1 MIQFSLD
8 GLWLVWVQV
17 EGKISVFCD
26 LLSGVAVAN
35 GINSTLLSQSKDA
48 DDWFI

>member
-1 MIQFSLD
+1 MV
-8 GLWLVWVQV
+8 GLRPGGRQDL
-17 EGKISVFCD
+17 SVFSD